1 MRARI
6 PLFIFISLAILV
18 AGVSWSIKRTTDNL
32 LYTSATDTS
41 RKWANYLTENIG
53 DLPEI
58 ARGERPSLVSSD
70 FLAAAQKINL
80 VFRYEIFSREGYPQL
95 VSDARG
101 IQPVEVADVNPSAV
115 RANRS
120 GLPVVAVRSGAQ
132 GSGLPSFFA
141 EAYRPQ
147 ELLDLRR

>member
-18 AGVSWSIKRTTDNL
+18 AGVSLSIKRTTDDL

-58 ARGERPSLVSSD
+58 ARGERPSLASSK
-70 FLAAAQKINL
+70 FLGTAQKINL

-101 IQPVEVADVNPSAV
+101 IQPVEVAEVNPSAV
-115 RANRS
+115 HASRS
-120 GLPVVAVRSGAQ
+120 GLPVVAVRTGPQ
-132 GSGLPSFFA
+132 G
-141 EAYRPQ
+141 
-147 ELLDLRR
+147 